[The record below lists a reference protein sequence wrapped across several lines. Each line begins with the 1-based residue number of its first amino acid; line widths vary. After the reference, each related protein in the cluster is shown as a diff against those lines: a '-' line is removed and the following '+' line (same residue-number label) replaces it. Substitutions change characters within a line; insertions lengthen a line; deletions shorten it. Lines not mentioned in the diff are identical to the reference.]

1 MVSPLPGDGGSI
13 PKTVRRLVEEKGSA
27 VSTISPDDLV
37 VDAARMM
44 AEEKIGVLVCC
55 DDPTIVA
62 GVISERD
69 IVRVFAEHPEGVGAM
84 LVHDVMTKDV
94 RTCHMD
100 DDIATA
106 MAIMQ
111 KGGFRHLPVVDDGR
125 LRALISATDILM
137 FYMKYANLNDRQVI
151 LAIILESGLVY
162 PGG

>member
-1 MVSPLPGDGGSI
+1 MPENGGDI
-13 PKTVRRLVEEKGSA
+13 PKTVRRLIEEKGSA

-37 VDAARMM
+37 VDAARVM
-44 AEEKIGVLVCC
+44 AEERIGVLVCC

-69 IVRVFAEHPEGVGAM
+69 IVRVFAEHPEGVGTM

-94 RTCHMD
+94 KTCHMD
-100 DDIATA
+100 DDIAVA
-106 MAIMQ
+106 MATMN

-137 FYMKYANLNDRQVI
+137 FYMKYANLNDRKVI
-151 LAIILESGLVY
+151 VAIILESGLVY

>member
-1 MVSPLPGDGGSI
+1 MESALPEDGGNI
-13 PKTVRRLVEEKGSA
+13 PKTIRRLIEEKGSA

-37 VDAARMM
+37 VDAARVM

-55 DDPTIVA
+55 DDPTVVS

-94 RTCHMD
+94 KTCHMD
-100 DDIATA
+100 DDIALA
-106 MAIMQ
+106 MAMMKQ
-111 KGGFRHLPVVDDGR
+111 GGFRHLPIVDDGR

-137 FYMKYANLNDRQVI
+137 FYMKYANLNDRQTI

>member
-1 MVSPLPGDGGSI
+1 METTLSEDGGNI
-13 PKTVRRLVEEKGSA
+13 PKTIRRLVEEKGSA

-37 VDAARMM
+37 VVAARVM

-55 DDPTIVA
+55 DDPTVVS

-69 IVRVFAEHPEGVGAM
+69 IVRVFAEHPEGVGIM

-94 RTCHMD
+94 KTCHMD
-100 DDIATA
+100 DDIAVA
-106 MAIMQ
+106 MAMMQ
-111 KGGFRHLPVVDDGR
+111 KGGFRHLPIVDDGR

-137 FYMKYANLNDRQVI
+137 FYMKYASLNDRRTI
-151 LAIILESGLVY
+151 IAIILESGLVY

>member
-1 MVSPLPGDGGSI
+1 MGL
-13 PKTVRRLVEEKGSA
+13 
-27 VSTISPDDLV
+27 
-37 VDAARMM
+37 
-44 AEEKIGVLVCC
+44 
-55 DDPTIVA
+55 
-62 GVISERD
+62 ERD
-69 IVRVFAEHPEGVGAM
+69 IVGVCAEHPEGVGTM

-100 DDIATA
+100 DEISTA

-111 KGGFRHLPVVDDGR
+111 QGGFRHLPVVDDGR

-162 PGG
+162 PGE

>member
-1 MVSPLPGDGGSI
+1 METMLPEDGGNI
-13 PKTVRRLVEEKGSA
+13 PKTIRRLVEEKGSA
-27 VSTISPDDLV
+27 VSTISPDDLI
-37 VDAARMM
+37 VDAARVM

-55 DDPTIVA
+55 DDPTVVS

-94 RTCHMD
+94 KTCHMD
-100 DDIATA
+100 DDIAVA
-106 MAIMQ
+106 MAMMQ
-111 KGGFRHLPVVDDGR
+111 KGGFRHLPIVDDGR

-137 FYMKYANLNDRQVI
+137 FYMKYASLNDRRTI
-151 LAIILESGLVY
+151 IAIILESGLVY